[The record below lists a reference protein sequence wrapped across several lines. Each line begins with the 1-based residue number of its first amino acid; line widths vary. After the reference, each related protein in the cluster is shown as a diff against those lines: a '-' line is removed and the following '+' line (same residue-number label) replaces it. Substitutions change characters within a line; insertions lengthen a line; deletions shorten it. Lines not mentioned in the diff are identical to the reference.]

1 MPVWLV
7 HPTLMAEAGAA
18 VVWLAA
24 NLIALARRPA
34 TAISWYAI
42 AGLVEGGLAVLWGL
56 AHHEAAWWSMGILWM
71 AAKGVVVPRWLLA
84 ALPPDRW
91 ELVAAGTPR
100 LLLGSAV
107 LVVVAV
113 AAGGAAGVAVAA
125 LLTPFWLLTQRRELW
140 VAAILLM
147 EAEVALGFVA
157 LAAHVAPATVDVLD
171 VAEVLWAGALLAW
184 LLRRGRLDW
193 EEPIHTTALRRLRG

>member
-18 VVWLAA
+18 GVWLAA

-42 AGLVEGGLAVLWGL
+42 AGLVEGTLAVLWGL
-56 AHHEAAWWSMGILWM
+56 AHHEAAWWGLGLLWM
-71 AAKGVVVPRWLLA
+71 AAKGVVVPRWLGA
-84 ALPPDRW
+84 ALPQHRW
-91 ELVAAGTPR
+91 ELAAAGTPR

-107 LVVVAV
+107 LVVVTM
-113 AAGGAAGVAVAA
+113 AAGGAQGVAVAA
-125 LLTPFWLLTQRRELW
+125 LLTPFWLLTQRHELW
-140 VAAILLM
+140 VAAVLLM
-147 EAEVALGFVA
+147 EAEVALGFLA
-157 LAAHVAPATVDVLD
+157 LGAHVAPATVDVLD
-171 VAEVLWAGALLAW
+171 VAEVLWTGALLAW

-193 EEPIHTTALRRLRG
+193 DEPIHTTALRRLRG